1 MGSNAEVFMKKS
13 RSTIVD
19 WYNLCRNVA
28 IAEFQKRKKMESP
41 GLVMQINE
49 SLFQNEDEV
58 INNQNYGQRIQGPWI
73 FDLCCKYDGIL
84 EKLIFKVEKRD
95 RNILLPIILNEIEQG
110 ITIYF
115 DKWRAYSNLNEHG
128 FIHKTDNHS
137 ENVID
142 SMNWC

>member
-1 MGSNAEVFMKKS
+1 
-13 RSTIVD
+13 
-19 WYNLCRNVA
+19 
-28 IAEFQKRKKMESP
+28 
-41 GLVMQINE
+41 
-49 SLFQNEDEV
+49 
-58 INNQNYGQRIQGPWI
+58 
-73 FDLCCKYDGIL
+73 LCCKYDGIL

-115 DKWRAYSNLNEHG
+115 DKWRAYFNLNEHG